1 MSFLLD
7 TNIVSAYFS
16 RPASLA
22 HRFDQHAGR
31 LYLPTIVLAEL
42 YVAPWRLSNP
52 GPMFDAIEALIRD
65 EVTILDFDAGC
76 AAIFGQVRG
85 ECLNAGVSIP
95 LMDLL
100 IGSVALA
107 HDLTVVTHNTDHFA
121 LIPGLR
127 LVDWLSP

>member
-7 TNIVSAYFS
+7 TNVVSAFFR
-16 RPASLA
+16 RPALLA

-42 YVAPWRLSNP
+42 HVAAWRLRDP
-52 GPMFDAIEALIRD
+52 GPMLAAIEALVHD
-65 EVTILDFDAGC
+65 EVTVLDFDAAC
-76 AAIFGQVRG
+76 AAVFGQVRA
-85 ECLNAGVSIP
+85 ERLNAGVSIP

-107 HDLTVVTHNTDHFA
+107 HDLTVVSHNTDHFA
-121 LIPGLR
+121 LIPGLQI
-127 LVDWLSP
+127 VDWLAP

>member
-7 TNIVSAYFS
+7 TNIVSAYLR
-16 RPASLA
+16 RPALLA
-22 HRFDQHAGR
+22 HRFEQHTGR

-42 YVAPWRLSNP
+42 HVVPWRLRDP
-52 GPMFDAIEALIRD
+52 GRMLDAIEALIRD
-65 EVTILDFDAGC
+65 EVTVLDFDASC
-76 AAIFGQVRG
+76 AAVFGQVRA
-85 ECLNAGVSIP
+85 ERLNQGVTIP

-107 HDLTVVTHNTDHFA
+107 YDLTVVSHNTDHFA

-127 LVDWLSP
+127 LVNWLAP